1 MQTYDMVMLAVLG
14 CATLFGLLKG
24 FAWQLASI
32 ASLVL
37 SYFCAYRFA
46 DQLAPPLKRRPALE

>member
-14 CATLFGLLKG
+14 CATLFGFLKG

-37 SYFCAYRFA
+37 SYFCAIGLPTSFA
-46 DQLAPPLKRRPALE
+46 PYLNADPR